1 MTSIYRDTASI
12 FCSDKTSRHCE
23 GTNGPHKEGRYS
35 IWCLAL
41 PLLMLDF
48 PEASIA
54 RGRRILDTKFG
65 CEANCAPGNLTDE
78 RKCSGRDLS
87 FDKQFGTAGLTLL
100 SQMEIS

>member
-1 MTSIYRDTASI
+1 
-12 FCSDKTSRHCE
+12 
-23 GTNGPHKEGRYS
+23 
-35 IWCLAL
+35 
-41 PLLMLDF
+41 MLDF

-87 FDKQFGTAGLTLL
+87 FDKQFGTAGLTRL
-100 SQMEIS
+100 SQMEISWFGTQQERKQGERPLEVEGMLIGVDVVRSG